1 MYIYFHSLI
10 VYMYRT
16 VNRFFIVNVFIKLS
30 VEIDR
35 EDIQLHFEKKI
46 NACVCMVLIGYI
58 ALCWYFTWSA
68 KTSSI
73 ALIYYI

>member
-1 MYIYFHSLI
+1 MLLLVRLGLVYFKQKNNMYIYFHSLI

-58 ALCWYFTWSA
+58 ALC
-68 KTSSI
+68 
-73 ALIYYI
+73 